1 MEGPTI
7 TISLLQDSVRD
18 LELVRRLIDEELTRR
33 RSRGPLSGRIVLAPK
48 SSSSKAAARRS
59 SRVPGRSSP
68 KRASPE
74 RASPPRTVPGRGSP
88 ERGSPPHIAATSRA
102 SLPPPAVQ
110 SPVKSDSQR
119 AAETV
124 LIADLPEDI
133 SEQALLDELSVY
145 GDVVGLEFLR
155 NESDEVLNSARVR
168 FASRDSVDRIV
179 ATDLGATPL
188 LQGATVY
195 KARKGLSTV
204 RELDKELEGASV
216 LSTPPSTTRK
226 ASTRG
231 RRGGRAGR
239 SRGARQ

>member
-68 KRASPE
+68 E
-74 RASPPRTVPGRGSP
+74 RASPPRTVPARSSP
-88 ERGSPPHIAATSRA
+88 KRGSPPRIAATSRA

-119 AAETV
+119 ATETV